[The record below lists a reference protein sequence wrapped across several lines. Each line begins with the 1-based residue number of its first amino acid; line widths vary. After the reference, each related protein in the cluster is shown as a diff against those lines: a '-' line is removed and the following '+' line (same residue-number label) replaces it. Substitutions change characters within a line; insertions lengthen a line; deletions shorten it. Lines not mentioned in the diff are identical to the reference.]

1 MTCSTQCSTTSYGAR
16 NKETESSVVGMANEV
31 TIDVYG
37 VKSTLEYLRRF
48 EPAAYKQVT
57 TNIRNVAEPVRAAVA
72 QTFPASSGLRNWD
85 RYGHLTKQKQK
96 TTRGPSGYTFP
107 RYKITQVRKGVKT
120 QVGGRKI
127 RSTNTYPI
135 LRIKQ
140 TDGAGQIFDLA
151 AEGHSSSGQAF
162 VGKIAGKASR
172 VMWPT
177 VKKKM
182 PLITN
187 DITKTMREVEK
198 QFTAE
203 IAVDM
208 DRRAKLSNAAK
219 RQVRDAL
226 GKFTGLVR

>member
-1 MTCSTQCSTTSYGAR
+1 
-16 NKETESSVVGMANEV
+16 MANEV
-31 TIDVYG
+31 TIGVYG

-48 EPAAYKQVT
+48 EPDAYKQVT
-57 TNIRNVAEPVRAAVA
+57 SNIRRVAEPVRSAVA
-72 QTFPASSGLRNWD
+72 QTFPSSSGLENWD

-96 TTRGPSGYTFP
+96 TNRGASGYTFP
-107 RYKITQVRKGVKT
+107 RYKITDVRKGVKT

-127 RSTNTYPI
+127 KSTNTYPI

-151 AEGHSSSGQAF
+151 AEGHSAAGRAF
-162 VGKIAGKASR
+162 VAKIEGKASR

-182 PLITN
+182 PLIRG
-187 DITKTMREVEK
+187 DISKTMNEVEK
-198 QFTAE
+198 RFSAE
-203 IAVDM
+203 IAIDL
-208 DRRAKLSNAAK
+208 DKRAKLSASAK

-226 GKFTGLVR
+226 GRFKGVRI